1 MAVKYTICCF
11 GFKPSKFKFILVK
24 DATRQAFSLVFV
36 EKSFYAVQMFIIE
49 RLYNILSL
57 KTITFQPGKMA

>member
-1 MAVKYTICCF
+1 
-11 GFKPSKFKFILVK
+11 VK